1 MSDLISDISKAKD
14 TMKFILSNSFIIDK
28 YPDTTFHYIL
38 SFDMNKDGLKDF
50 IGGKD
55 SIYIQLNN
63 ENMVKKYFHNT
74 LTEDMEVIIKS
85 YEDRTSIHLFE
96 FYNNSL
102 RYYEYDYM
110 ALEDSIV
117 FVSDTLIETLL
128 YPVLSEDIFSIE
140 WKNIAQWDS
149 HKKRVFLS
157 PNNFSIGINNKGITS
172 ENFGDSISK
181 WETKTFTYLAGIDI
195 DLDTNGDLLALD
207 SNGILYA
214 FNYELTLMPSFPLNT
229 RLSSP
234 ILSQNIMG
242 DEEPEI
248 ILKSK
253 DKKQWFY

>member
-1 MSDLISDISKAKD
+1 ME
-14 TMKFILSNSFIIDK
+14 
-28 YPDTTFHYIL
+28 
-38 SFDMNKDGLKDF
+38 
-50 IGGKD
+50 
-55 SIYIQLNN
+55 NN
-63 ENMVKKYFHNT
+63 
-74 LTEDMEVIIKS
+74 
-85 YEDRTSIHLFE
+85 
-96 FYNNSL
+96 
-102 RYYEYDYM
+102 
-110 ALEDSIV
+110 
-117 FVSDTLIETLL
+117 
-128 YPVLSEDIFSIE
+128 
-140 WKNIAQWDS
+140 AQWES

-242 DEEPEI
+242 DEAPEI
-248 ILKSK
+248 VGKSK
-253 DKKQWFY
+253 DKKGYISSIPKGIEGLNIATVEEDDLIALGEYGGKNCIFTQSTIYQFDAYEDPKGNSWSMVHGDNGKTRRLNFNYEFTDVNAKFLQNAYCYPNPIRDGVGTIRVETFGPSNIDINLYDLTVIY